1 MKHRLRGTSMALA
14 ITSALAAGPGLLAP
28 AHAINLAPNG
38 KGEVLI
44 FPYYTVRNGF
54 DTLLSVT
61 NTSDRTVLANLRLRE
76 ANNGRPVL
84 EFHIALAPY
93 DVWTGAV
100 TIDDTDGALARSFDA
115 TCTAPALGAGPGGS
129 TQVALTP
136 SNFDGTGALPYDNG
150 SRQLSRVQE
159 GFIEVIEMGIST
171 VPASSIPAT
180 GSSIETSAQHVSGT
194 PRNCASIQD
203 IFGNAGN
210 FAASGSGTALP
221 ASPFASFEAPKN
233 VLLGSATLINVGSG
247 HAYDATPT
255 TIQNFRQSAP
265 IIYRAGSGKPTLA
278 HGDTGMSASRFDSDG
293 SLVAT
298 PNIAGSVD
306 AVSVLL
312 MADQILNDFATGTA
326 DTSSAR
332 TDWVLTFPTK
342 HFYTDSVEAGAG
354 TLGPFTQL
362 FQTAGRSCDKFLI
375 TLVEREPFWGPVAYP
390 WPPSSSSF
398 GYPGDVPSPTPFD
411 ELCGSV
417 SVRAFDLSVGVKQG
431 ILAGAIAFPRLYF
444 DHPSGTAWMTFPL
457 VNTQVLGAPEVL
469 RNGLFGF
476 DGLPVIGFALVERN
490 NSAEAGNNRN
500 YGSTRTHLTR
510 LLAR

>member
-28 AHAINLAPNG
+28 AHAINLASNG

-76 ANNGRPVL
+76 ASNGRPVL

-100 TIDDTDGALARSFDA
+100 TIDGTDGALVRSFDA
-115 TCTAPALGAGPGGS
+115 TCTAPALAAGPGGS

-150 SRQLSRVQE
+150 GRQLNRVQE

-180 GSSIETSAQHVSGT
+180 GSSIETSAQHMSGT

-221 ASPFASFEAPKN
+221 GSPFASFEAPKN

-278 HGDTGMSASRFDSDG
+278 HGDTGMSASQFDRDG
-293 SLVAT
+293 NIVTT
-298 PNIAGSVD
+298 PNIASSVD
-306 AVSVLL
+306 AVSVVL
-312 MADQILNDFATGTA
+312 MADSLINEFARGTA
-326 DTSSAR
+326 GTSSAK
-332 TDWVLTFPTK
+332 TDWVVTFPTK
-342 HFYTDSVEAGAG
+342 HFYTDEGTNGSSSPLPPFSQAFMSTGQSCDRVDLTHADRDGRFATVPESVPQFS
-354 TLGPFTQL
+354 TPPSGPF
-362 FQTAGRSCDKFLI
+362 FYHHCASVNRFSFSD
-375 TLVEREPFWGPVAYP
+375 
-390 WPPSSSSF
+390 SSGSA
-398 GYPGDVPSPTPFD
+398 
-411 ELCGSV
+411 GSV
-417 SVRAFDLSVGVKQG
+417 LGSLFAQTPPVLYSSGWLSV
-431 ILAGAIAFPRLYF
+431 
-444 DHPSGTAWMTFPL
+444 SFPL
-457 VNTQVLGAPEVL
+457 TGLPAFGGSGIQVLRSTL
-469 RNGLFGF
+469 LGF
-476 DGLPVIGFALVERN
+476 TGLPAIGFSVIERN

-500 YGSTRTHLTR
+500 YGSGRPHVVELI
-510 LLAR
+510 AR